1 MIQGKVMRFEIDP
14 PGFERLRSVIRQA
27 NGLTVSKQG
36 EVSRV
41 KDGLPARPESG
52 DTPARFEVSLIVY
65 DPLILA
71 TCPHN
76 SDAILALA
84 SSLKDRK
91 IRVRSVC
98 SSARHASEL
107 PSTALN
113 EDMDWVATIGM
124 HRHCRV
130 SAKDFSSP
138 VGSSSP
144 TDAKD

>member
-1 MIQGKVMRFEIDP
+1 MLP
-14 PGFERLRSVIRQA
+14 PPP
-27 NGLTVSKQG
+27 
-36 EVSRV
+36 
-41 KDGLPARPESG
+41 PARPDSG

-107 PSTALN
+107 PSTARN

-130 SAKDFSSP
+130 KAKDFSSP

-144 TDAKD
+144 TEAKDWYSSQIKTAGRK

>member
-1 MIQGKVMRFEIDP
+1 MLPPPDP
-14 PGFERLRSVIRQA
+14 
-27 NGLTVSKQG
+27 
-36 EVSRV
+36 
-41 KDGLPARPESG
+41 PARPESG

-107 PSTALN
+107 PNTARN

-144 TDAKD
+144 TEAKD

>member
-1 MIQGKVMRFEIDP
+1 MLP
-14 PGFERLRSVIRQA
+14 PPP
-27 NGLTVSKQG
+27 
-36 EVSRV
+36 
-41 KDGLPARPESG
+41 PARPDSG

-98 SSARHASEL
+98 SSARHAFEL
-107 PSTALN
+107 PSTARN
-113 EDMDWVATIGM
+113 EDMDWNAPALPGECKGFLIAGWIVLAYRGEGLILVTD
-124 HRHCRV
+124 
-130 SAKDFSSP
+130 KDGGP
-138 VGSSSP
+138 EVGHGGFFHLGG
-144 TDAKD
+144 AHE

>member
-1 MIQGKVMRFEIDP
+1 MLPPPDP
-14 PGFERLRSVIRQA
+14 
-27 NGLTVSKQG
+27 
-36 EVSRV
+36 
-41 KDGLPARPESG
+41 PARPESG

-107 PSTALN
+107 PSTARN

-144 TDAKD
+144 TDAKDWYSSQIKTAGRK

>member
-1 MIQGKVMRFEIDP
+1 MLPPDP
-14 PGFERLRSVIRQA
+14 
-27 NGLTVSKQG
+27 
-36 EVSRV
+36 
-41 KDGLPARPESG
+41 PARPDSG

-98 SSARHASEL
+98 KQRPPRL
-107 PSTALN
+107 RTAKH
-113 EDMDWVATIGM
+113 G
-124 HRHCRV
+124 
-130 SAKDFSSP
+130 P
-138 VGSSSP
+138 Q
-144 TDAKD
+144 

>member
-1 MIQGKVMRFEIDP
+1 MLPPPDP
-14 PGFERLRSVIRQA
+14 
-27 NGLTVSKQG
+27 
-36 EVSRV
+36 
-41 KDGLPARPESG
+41 PARPDSG

-98 SSARHASEL
+98 KSARPKLDASGHSRRPASHPAGKGAEKTPGHPGADARSICL
-107 PSTALN
+107 PGLAGRCRLHLQADRMCSFVLAAST
-113 EDMDWVATIGM
+113 
-124 HRHCRV
+124 
-130 SAKDFSSP
+130 
-138 VGSSSP
+138 
-144 TDAKD
+144 